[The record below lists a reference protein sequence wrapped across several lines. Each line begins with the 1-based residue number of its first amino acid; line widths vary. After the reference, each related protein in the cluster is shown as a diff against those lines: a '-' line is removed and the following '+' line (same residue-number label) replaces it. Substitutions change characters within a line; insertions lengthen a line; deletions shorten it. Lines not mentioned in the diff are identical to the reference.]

1 MRLPDDV
8 FPLSYELDEEGR
20 ELHISWTDG
29 HESVHPYEPLRR
41 ACPCAWCAG
50 EGGQKGSVDETTE
63 FTEQQTTIYELQP
76 IGRYGL
82 TPIWPGGGPT
92 PGSPRWP
99 DQESGSLLGQNQR

>member
-8 FPLSYELDEEGR
+8 FPLSYELDEERR

-63 FTEQQTTIYELQP
+63 FTEQQTTIYELAADRALRP
-76 IGRYGL
+76 DADLGRRPPHRHL
-82 TPIWPGGGPT
+82 H
-92 PGSPRWP
+92 
-99 DQESGSLLGQNQR
+99 L